1 MANKFRPSGSYKD
14 YLSLTS
20 DDISQLSENALKG
33 VVIKLNEAANKRIGR
48 MSKKGLGFLSPSYRG
63 REGAQFK
70 LTGKE
75 DAKDLKAAYLEVR
88 QYLNAKTSTWFGTR
102 AYNKTFAET
111 YENILDDPK
120 YFDKR
125 YKTKKVLTKAG
136 KKRIRA
142 FWEEYEKWK
151 EIAVKK
157 YPSKY
162 KGDTNINFVEAFEE
176 ELYSKGKTNLQ
187 DYEKEAQKQ
196 YEEGESKLLEGQTD
210 NEQTNNIQPSS
221 PKRTAKGVSKQNKHK
236 NQGIKV
242 KFEKIKIFD

>member
-1 MANKFRPSGSYKD
+1 MSNKFRPSGSYKD

-33 VVIKLNEAANKRIGR
+33 VVIKLNEVANKRIGR

-63 REGAQFK
+63 RKGEQFK

-88 QYLNAKTSTWFGTR
+88 QYLNAKTSTWAGTKI
-102 AYNKTFAET
+102 YSDLCET
-111 YENILDDPK
+111 ILDEPK
-120 YFDKR
+120 YYDKR
-125 YKTKKVLTKAG
+125 YKKKKVLTKAG
-136 KKRIRA
+136 KNKLRS

-187 DYEKEAQKQ
+187 DYEKKAQKE
-196 YEEGESKLLEGQTD
+196 YEEGESELLEGQTD
-210 NEQTNNIQPSS
+210 NEQTNNIQPAS
-221 PKRTAKGVSKQNKHK
+221 PKRSTKGVSKQNKYK
-236 NQGIKV
+236 NTGIKV